1 MLGYCAHWRFCNYSP
16 FMPDPEPDPGLRP
29 KVDPNLN
36 PEPDSEP
43 NPNTVHYNI
52 HTTFLKYNIFDMVRL
67 LYNTN

>member
-1 MLGYCAHWRFCNYSP
+1 
-16 FMPDPEPDPGLRP
+16 MPDPEPDPDPRP

-52 HTTFLKYNIFDMVRL
+52 HATFLNYNILDRSGYFVQHKLVTFYARP
-67 LYNTN
+67 